1 MKKQEILKKILS
13 YQKYYIAFSGLLA
26 VLLITS
32 AIYDPLKHYTSPL
45 AYLFLIAAGFTILC
59 ESGIRTYS
67 GKKLSFDFLP
77 GLNFTF
83 SPVIMKI
90 VGILHFMIG
99 LFAMLI
105 GFLFLLTM

>member
-59 ESGIRTYS
+59 EAGIRSFT
-67 GKKLSFDFLP
+67 GKQLSFDFLP
-77 GLNFTF
+77 GMNFTF
-83 SPVIMKI
+83 PPVIIKL

-105 GFLFLLTM
+105 GFLFFLTM

>member
-1 MKKQEILKKILS
+1 MNKQEVLKKILF
-13 YQKYYIAFSGLLA
+13 YRKYYIALSGLLA
-26 VLLITS
+26 VLLIAA
-32 AIYDPLKHYTSPL
+32 AIYDPLKYYTSHL

-59 ESGIRTYS
+59 ESGIKSFT

-83 SPVIMKI
+83 PPVIMKI

-105 GFLFLLTM
+105 GFLFLLSM